1 MPHGQRL
8 KILFVEDEENAQ
20 EFTLKAL
27 RRFFDADVFVADNGE
42 DAVRLA
48 KEHQPALIIQ
58 DLSLNTQKS
67 PMTGWDCIREYR
79 KFNNQV
85 KIIITTANPI
95 VEGQDV
101 AIIKHHAFSSILVKP
116 FTIKEL
122 TDDVKRVLEEDH
134 SYKNYVLNTN
144 ADVSVQGSP
153 EARALIHIIDN
164 LLMCLKIKFEH
175 YTMQYTVE
183 KLFCSENLKKQKEV
197 FQKALNLL
205 KEGTDEIDDIAKEV
219 EKIKF
224 LK

>member
-1 MPHGQRL
+1 MQHGQRL

-58 DLSLNTQKS
+58 DLTLKGS
-67 PMTGWDCIREYR
+67 MTGWDCIREYR

-101 AIIKHHAFSSILVKP
+101 EIIKHHAFSSILVKP

-122 TDDVKRVLEEDH
+122 TDDVKKVLEEDY

-153 EARALIHIIDN
+153 EARALIHTIDN
-164 LLMCLKIKFEH
+164 LLTCLKIKFEH

-183 KLFCSENLKKQKEV
+183 QLFCSENIKKQKEV
-197 FQKALNLL
+197 FQKALKLFN
-205 KEGTDEIDDIAKEV
+205 EGIAEIDDIAKEV